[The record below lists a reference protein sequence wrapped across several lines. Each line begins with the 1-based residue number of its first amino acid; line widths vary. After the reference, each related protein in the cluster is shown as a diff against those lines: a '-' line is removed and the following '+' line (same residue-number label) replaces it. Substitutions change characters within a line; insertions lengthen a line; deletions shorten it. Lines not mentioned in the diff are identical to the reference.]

1 MQMFEG
7 KNITNKGNNKSES
20 PEVEA
25 DLVSLQKIE
34 INVASVQ

>member
-7 KNITNKGNNKSES
+7 KNITNKRNNKSES
-20 PEVEA
+20 PEVGA